1 MAIYEVQSPDG
12 KLFEIEA
19 PSPAAAHEALRARF
33 APRETQS
40 PAAVAG
46 NVGMGMVR
54 GARDVIDGGA
64 QLLAHGAEQGAAG
77 INQLAAQ
84 NDWHG
89 IAPATSWFA
98 KYMTGQRELV
108 DKINKEAETD
118 FQKNWG
124 GGQPGSDAGRL
135 IGNAALTAPA
145 AMVMPGAAAPG
156 LGARVLSGAASGAVT
171 GALQPTDIPA
181 DQYWDKKGEQAGVGA
196 VGGAVA
202 PVVIGGVARM
212 VSPRTDPNAAALMA
226 EGAQL
231 TPGMLLGKT
240 ANRLE
245 QGMTSIPFVGDV
257 IKARRGEAMESF
269 NRVAI
274 DRVLEPLGLRLPA
287 NIPMGREAVAH
298 AHRAVTDAYDQ
309 LLPQLTIRADPTL
322 ANNIVQL
329 MGNASHLEPGLETT
343 FRNIVR
349 DKVFRHFSPSGGM
362 TGQAFKETES
372 EIGRLARDYST
383 SSVASERQLGG
394 ALQQM
399 QAEMRQL
406 LERSNP
412 GHAQELRAI
421 NSAYADLLRVQGAAA
436 KTGAR
441 GENEMG
447 VFTPAQ
453 LNQSVRTLDPSMR
466 KGSFAR
472 GEARMQDLGDRA
484 RMVLDQTVPDS
495 GTPYRAYAT
504 LPALLAASHADPT
517 GLSVLPAYAAA
528 GLGANYTPPMR
539 AAWEYALA
547 RRPAVAPHLAN
558 IVRSPAVTPL
568 AAILAQS
575 ERQ

>member
-1 MAIYEVQSPDG
+1 MPIYEVQSPDG
-12 KLFEIEA
+12 KLFQVEA
-19 PSPAAAHEALRARF
+19 ADINAAHEAVRARLS
-33 APRETQS
+33 PREPQD
-40 PAAVAG
+40 PLAVAK

-54 GARDVIDGGA
+54 GARDPIDAGA
-64 QLLAHGAEQGAAG
+64 QLLAHAGEQGALG
-77 INQLAAQ
+77 LNQLAAQ
-84 NDWHG
+84 NDWQG

-108 DKINKEAETD
+108 DRINKEAEAD

-135 IGNAALTAPA
+135 VGNAAVTAPA

-156 LGARVLSGAASGAVT
+156 LGARMLSGGVSGGIT
-171 GALQPTDIPA
+171 GALQPADVPA
-181 DQYWDKKGEQAGVGA
+181 GEYWDKKGEQAGMGA
-196 VGGAVA
+196 AGGAVA
-202 PVVIGGVARM
+202 PAVMGGIARM
-212 VSPRTDPNAAALMA
+212 VSPRTDPNAAALMN

-231 TPGMLLGKT
+231 TPGMLLGRT

-274 DRVLEPLGLRLPA
+274 DRVLAPLGLRLPA
-287 NIPMGREAVAH
+287 NVPMGREAVTH

-329 MGNASHLEPGLETT
+329 ISNAGHLEPGLVNT

-372 EIGRLARDYST
+372 ELGRLATTYST
-383 SSVASERQLGG
+383 ATDAGQRQLGG

-466 KGSFAR
+466 KGSFGR

-528 GLGANYTPPMR
+528 GLGANYTAPMR

-547 RRPAVAPHLAN
+547 RRPAVAPHAAN
-558 IVRSPAVTPL
+558 ILRSPAVTPL
-568 AAILAQS
+568 AALLAQS
-575 ERQ
+575 GNQ